1 MIEIAVVTGT
11 TRPGTKSPAVA
22 DWVTGHASSRADL
35 RATKLD
41 IGAFDLPLLDE
52 AVPPARGDYTKE
64 HTKRWAE
71 AVAKFDGFIFVTPE
85 YNHGPAP
92 ALINAIDYLFKE
104 WADKAAAF
112 VSYGAQANGV
122 RAVEPLR
129 SILGA
134 LNVATIANHVDLSL
148 WSDFEQFS
156 KPNPP
161 EAKLK
166 ELDAQL
172 NQLVKWAKAMRSVRN
187 ST

>member
-1 MIEIAVVTGT
+1 
-11 TRPGTKSPAVA
+11 
-22 DWVTGHASSRADL
+22 
-35 RATKLD
+35 
-41 IGAFDLPLLDE
+41 
-52 AVPPARGDYTKE
+52 
-64 HTKRWAE
+64 
-71 AVAKFDGFIFVTPE
+71 
-85 YNHGPAP
+85 
-92 ALINAIDYLFKE
+92 
-104 WADKAAAF
+104 
-112 VSYGAQANGV
+112 
-122 RAVEPLR
+122 
-129 SILGA
+129 LGA

>member
-1 MIEIAVVTGT
+1 MIEIALVTGT
-11 TRPGTKSPAVA
+11 TRPGTKAPAVV
-22 DWVTGHASSRADL
+22 DWVISHARTRPDACFTS
-35 RATKLD
+35 LD
-41 IGAFDLPLLDE
+41 IGAFDLPMLDE
-52 AVPPARGDYTKE
+52 PAPPARGHYTHD

-104 WADKAAAF
+104 WTDKVAAF

-129 SILGA
+129 SILAA

-148 WSDFEQFS
+148 FGDFEQFS
-156 KPNPP
+156 KPNPAGSNTAP
-161 EAKLK
+161 H
-166 ELDAQL
+166 
-172 NQLVKWAKAMRSVRN
+172 
-187 ST
+187 